1 LPASIGDDISDR
13 QFDSRVQTRLTQPIT
28 KTEEAAMTTFPGESA
43 TDASIEPGGLAL
55 LRQPWVHYGV
65 HAEEA
70 VARLAKDRGA
80 RRVLPIVTSSL
91 LPNRVAKAAV
101 DRLGSAALPCFHD
114 LKPHTPFDV
123 VLALIETI
131 ERDAPDLIVVFG
143 GGSAIDAAKISGLAA
158 GAGVRDRAALLGY
171 RSMPNSN
178 GVSQPSPGARSIP
191 IIAVPTTLSAAEFGI
206 IAGATDVDTG
216 IKHLFRSDTLAPD
229 IIVYDPWLG
238 AQTPLDLWLSTGI
251 RSVDHGIETV
261 LSRDANPFTDA
272 LALRGL
278 ALLREGLSAAH
289 ADPADI
295 QARHRCQLGVWL
307 AGTSIGRVR
316 YGASHGLG
324 HQLGA
329 IAGVPHGMTS
339 CVLLPAVLD
348 FNAPASVA
356 RQAEL
361 AAAFGEPGGSAA
373 EAVRRFIASLGL
385 PTRLSQLGVDES
397 TLPRVAETGLG
408 NAFVRANLRPIQSTD
423 DVMTILRA
431 AC

>member
-1 LPASIGDDISDR
+1 M
-13 QFDSRVQTRLTQPIT
+13 
-28 KTEEAAMTTFPGESA
+28 EEAVMA
-43 TDASIEPGGLAL
+43 TAPRQAGNEMSVEPGALAL
-55 LRQPWVHYGV
+55 LRQPSVHYGA
-65 HAEEA
+65 HAEET

-80 RRVLPIVTSSL
+80 GRVLPIVTSSL
-91 LPNRVAKAAV
+91 LENRYVMAAIE
-101 DRLGSAALPCFHD
+101 RLGSAALPVFHH

-158 GAGVRDRAALLGY
+158 GAAVHDRTALLGY
-171 RSMPNSN
+171 RSTPDSQ
-178 GVSQPSPGARSIP
+178 GVTQPSPGARNIP

-206 IAGATDVDTG
+206 IAGATDIETG

-278 ALLREGLSAAH
+278 ALLREGLSAVH
-289 ADPADI
+289 ADPGDI
-295 QARHRCQLGVWL
+295 GARHRCQLGVWL

-339 CVLLPAVLD
+339 CVLLPAVLAY
-348 FNAPASVA
+348 NAPVSIAQ
-356 RQAEL
+356 QAAL

-373 EAVRRFIASLGL
+373 DAVRRFIASLGL
-385 PTRLSQLGVDES
+385 PTRMSELGVDES
-397 TLPRVAETGLG
+397 KLPRVAETGLG
-408 NAFVRANLRPIQSTD
+408 NAFVKANLRPIQSAD
-423 DVMTILRA
+423 DVMSILRA